1 MRVASPRQGD
11 FAEPDREFKGEDPA
25 LAHLSH
31 RCDMFANGAVEVG
44 FPNLLRF

>member
-11 FAEPDREFKGEDPA
+11 FAEPDRAFKGEGPA
-25 LAHLSH
+25 LAHPSH
-31 RCDMFANGAVEVG
+31 RCDTLANTGVEAA

>member
-11 FAEPDREFKGEDPA
+11 FAEPDRAFKGEDPA
-25 LAHLSH
+25 LAHSSH
-31 RCDMFANGAVEVG
+31 HCDTLANKAFDVE